1 MAFTNAD
8 LLAIKS
14 ELTNNP
20 LALSPGYQALTA
32 ENDEAN
38 ANALNLV
45 RTATAI
51 DRESI
56 PTNEIML
63 HIDRDEFL
71 ALSAGDRQWLLGV
84 GQGGSVN
91 PKQGGEVRE
100 GIFQM
105 FAVGT
110 ESRTNLLAI
119 VTEPASRI
127 DHLYKAGT
135 LSQGGLVTPSDV
147 ANARNAT

>member
-14 ELTNNP
+14 ELQNNP
-20 LALSPGYQALTA
+20 LALSPGYLALTA

-45 RTATAI
+45 RTETAI

-56 PTNEIML
+56 HVSEIAKA
-63 HIDRDEFL
+63 IDRDEFN
-71 ALSAGDRQWLLGV
+71 AASAADRQYIEMV
-84 GQGGSVN
+84 TSGGDVN
-91 PKQGGEVRE
+91 PKAGSEVRE
-100 GIFQM
+100 GLLQIFG
-105 FAVGT
+105 AGT
-110 ESRTNLLAI
+110 ESRTSLNALL
-119 VTEPASRI
+119 TEPASRI
-127 DHLYKAGT
+127 NHLYKAGT
-135 LSQGGLVTPSDV
+135 LSQGGAVTPSDV